1 MRDDVHGI
9 DCVAGEVDRDGL
21 GETAGLEV
29 GGQQVGA
36 AVLEVDAEERCPGG
50 EEQRAE
56 PDRDERG
63 PALGGS
69 GEAGEEAVVGDALGG
84 HLDAAVE
91 GGEQGRDE
99 GETGGESDQD
109 DSDAGGAERAEDG
122 ELEDEQAAER
132 DRHGE
137 GGERDGAP
145 CGRDGDHHRL
155 LGVAAETA
163 FLAIALHHEQGV
175 VDRQAQAEH
184 GRHGWHARVERQEVG
199 EGEQRG
205 EAAGDRAERAQE
217 RYARSDEPA
226 EQEHHHE
233 QRDRHG
239 NGFAALG
246 VLLGLLGALA
256 FQEKVA
262 AEDHLGASVLAQGAE
277 AFLYRVQRLVF
288 TVGPEVLEV
297 DEEQHGLAVGGDEA
311 RFGRGGHG
319 VDHAGDAGDLAQ
331 VGGRG
336 CQGVVVAVAL
346 DDGGDARA
354 VLRCVGHDVEALK
367 RLDLACRSS
376 RCSDEGR
383 PGTPTPSPTTNA
395 TSQPT
400 RTSRRWWKQ
409 KRPSEASTGSL
420 CRRAAVGDWRR

>member
-1 MRDDVHGI
+1 MASAKRR
-9 DCVAGEVDRDGL
+9 ASKS
-21 GETAGLEV
+21 V
-29 GGQQVGA
+29 GSRSAPPFWKLTPRNGAPAARSSAPSPIVTSSGA
-36 AVLEVDAEERCPGG
+36 A
-50 EEQRAE
+50 
-56 PDRDERG
+56 
-63 PALGGS
+63 LGRS

-84 HLDAAVE
+84 HLDAVVE

-109 DSDAGGAERAEDG
+109 DGDAGGAERAEDG

-137 GGERDGAP
+137 GGERDRAP
-145 CGRDGDHHRL
+145 GGRDGDHHRL

-163 FLAIALHHEQGV
+163 LLAIALHHEQGV

-217 RYARSDEPA
+217 RYARGDEPA

-256 FQEKVA
+256 LQEQVA
-262 AEDHLGASVLAQGAE
+262 AEDHLGASVLAEGAE
-277 AFLYRVQRLVF
+277 AFLDGVQRPVF

-367 RLDLACRSS
+367 RLDLRAGVVGAQPREDLDSHAQPDDERHQPADEDQSS
-376 RCSDEGR
+376 VVE
-383 PGTPTPSPTTNA
+383 A
-395 TSQPT
+395 
-400 RTSRRWWKQ
+400 
-409 KRPSEASTGSL
+409 EASERGEHGIIVPTCGG
-420 CRRAAVGDWRR
+420 R